1 MTDRSKHVMTVVA
14 GTLLVTL
21 VLGVLCL
28 YSLGVGSRAAPPE
41 TEPSGDYS
49 QASVA
54 ATPRSRRGDPRES
67 YYLDVLG
74 LGYENVFV
82 RDEKNNFAGHAGG
95 FGMNQISGLTLDGGV
110 DQVSMVLSTTQH
122 TYSVGFKAVAAPF
135 TIKITRGVG
144 NGDNANRQVVVFR
157 DVVLPEGTIAKLIIS
172 PDGIGPNLL
181 YDADGD
187 RTFESSIAPTV
198 NLSGP
203 NAKDVTSPVV
213 VITFAQQGSTANV
226 TLTATDDLSGVA
238 LVRYS
243 LDGKHFPFYSGP
255 FAVDHSP
262 KPITVTAFTDD
273 NAGNRSGVYKKS
285 FTFSSR

>member
-1 MTDRSKHVMTVVA
+1 MTDKSKHVMTVVA

-21 VLGVLCL
+21 VSSVLCL
-28 YSLGVGSRAAPPE
+28 YSLGVGSRPAPPE

-54 ATPRSRRGDPRES
+54 ATPQSRRGDPRES
-67 YYLDVLG
+67 YYLDVHG

-82 RDEKNNFAGHAGG
+82 RDEKNNYAGQAGG
-95 FGMNQISGLTLDGGV
+95 LGINQISGLTLDPGV

-122 TYSVGFKAVAAPF
+122 TYSVGFKAVGAPF
-135 TIKITRGVG
+135 KIKITRGVG
-144 NGDNANRQVVVFR
+144 NGDNKQVVVFR
-157 DVVLPEGTIAKLIIS
+157 DVVLPEGTMAKLIIS

-181 YDADGD
+181 YDADSD

-203 NAKDVTSPVV
+203 NAKDFRSPVV

-243 LDGKHFPFYSGP
+243 LDGKHFPFYSAP
-255 FAVDHSP
+255 FTIDYSP
-262 KPITVTAFTDD
+262 KPITVTAFADD